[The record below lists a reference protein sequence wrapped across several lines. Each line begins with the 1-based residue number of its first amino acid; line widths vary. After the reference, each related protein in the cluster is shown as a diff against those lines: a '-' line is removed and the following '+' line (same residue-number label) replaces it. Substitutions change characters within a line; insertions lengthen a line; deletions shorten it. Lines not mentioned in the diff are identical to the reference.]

1 MITTWPE
8 LVVPTAYVDD
18 APLITIFWSVAF
30 GWGMLLGGIGTAVAS
45 MGGTAPHAEWIPA
58 SLVAKKPPVPV
69 PRTPP
74 VPVPRT
80 PPAPAVL
87 LPPLP
92 TAPPALDLPPAAPA
106 VPPLRWP
113 PTLVAPPD
121 IDASAPGSTREIP
134 LLWFEHAV
142 ATATNIA
149 TDTDTHSRLLII
161 PV

>member
-1 MITTWPE
+1 
-8 LVVPTAYVDD
+8 
-18 APLITIFWSVAF
+18 
-30 GWGMLLGGIGTAVAS
+30 
-45 MGGTAPHAEWIPA
+45 
-58 SLVAKKPPVPV
+58 
-69 PRTPP
+69 
-74 VPVPRT
+74 
-80 PPAPAVL
+80 
-87 LPPLP
+87 
-92 TAPPALDLPPAAPA
+92 

-142 ATATNIA
+142 VTATNIA

>member
-1 MITTWPE
+1 MATTSPE

-30 GWGMLLGGIGTAVAS
+30 VWGMLLGGVGTGVAS
-45 MGGTAPHAEWIPA
+45 MGGTAPHAAWIPA
-58 SLVAKKPPVPV
+58 SLVAKK
-69 PRTPP
+69 PP

-106 VPPLRWP
+106 APPVRWP
-113 PTLVAPPD
+113 PTLVPPLD
-121 IDASAPGSTREIP
+121 VDASAPAPTREIP
-134 LLWFEHAV
+134 LSSFEHAG
-142 ATATNIA
+142 ATATNVA
-149 TDTDTHSRLLII
+149 TDTGTHCRLLII